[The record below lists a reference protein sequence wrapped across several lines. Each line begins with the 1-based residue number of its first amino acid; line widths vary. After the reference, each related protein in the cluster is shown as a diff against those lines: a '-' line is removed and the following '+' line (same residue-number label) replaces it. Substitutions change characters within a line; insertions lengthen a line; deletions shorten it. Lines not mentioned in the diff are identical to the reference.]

1 MSYAPKAGGADFVPG
16 APNTLTITGLSSTES
31 SASFR
36 CPAYPAISV
45 SGTHGGGGSWAFTF
59 TANESGV
66 FDPTPGRFDCQVVYG
81 SGKVEPVAL
90 QTGERAIGTE
100 PSDPGAA
107 TRVSSITAGTGI
119 TCTPNPIT
127 STGTIAAN
135 LALGGLTN
143 VGSGADS
150 ASAGEVLEYQ
160 SGAWGPQAK
169 RYIPD
174 PSEGGVAVGKKKIGS
189 VTKTLY
195 LRTFYQAYDTGSG
208 PTGNVTLWASSGI
221 DPGWTARGNVTTST
235 GNAVSDGFYSRM
247 EVYSN
252 GSVVLTR
259 NSGYN
264 VADSGYYY
272 ELEYTLSSDSGS

>member
-1 MSYAPKAGGADFVPG
+1 MSVPAKVGGADFVPG
-16 APNTLTITGLSSTES
+16 APNTLIITGLSATES

-45 SGTHGGGGSWAFTF
+45 SGTHGGGGSWSFAF

-66 FDPTPGRFDCQVVYG
+66 FNPTPNRFDCQIVFG
-81 SGKVEPVAL
+81 SGNVVAIAL

-107 TRVSSITAGTGI
+107 TRVSSITAGAGI

-135 LALGGLTN
+135 LAIGGLTN
-143 VGSGADS
+143 VASGADS

-160 SGAWGPQAK
+160 SSAWGPHPK
-169 RYIPD
+169 RYCPD
-174 PSEGGVAVGKKKIGS
+174 PSEGGVAIGKKKVGS
-189 VTKTLY
+189 VLKTLY
-195 LRTFYQAYDTGSG
+195 VRTFSQASGTGSG
-208 PTGNVTLWASSGI
+208 PVGNVTLLTNSGI

-235 GNAVSDGFYSRM
+235 GNAISDGFYSRL
-247 EVYSN
+247 EVYFN

-272 ELEYTLSSDSGS
+272 ELEYTLAADTGS

>member
-1 MSYAPKAGGADFVPG
+1 MSVPSKVGGSDFVPG
-16 APNTLTITGLSSTES
+16 APNTLTITGLSATES

-45 SGTHGGGGSWAFTF
+45 SGTHGGGGSWSFAF

-66 FDPTPGRFDCQVVYG
+66 FNPTPNRFDCQVVYG
-81 SGKVEPVAL
+81 SGKVVAIAL

-107 TRVSSITAGTGI
+107 TRVSSITAGAGI

-127 STGTIAAN
+127 STGTVAAN

-160 SGAWGPQAK
+160 SSAWGPQPK
-169 RYIPD
+169 RYCPD
-174 PSEGGVAVGKKKIGS
+174 PSEGGVAIGKKKIGS

-195 LRTFYQAYDTGSG
+195 LRTFSQAYDTGSG
-208 PTGNVTLWASSGI
+208 PTGNVTLWTSSGI
-221 DPGWTARGNVTTST
+221 DAGWTARGNVMTST

-247 EVYSN
+247 EVWNN

-264 VADSGYYY
+264 DADAGYYY
-272 ELEYTLSSDSGS
+272 ELEYTLASDTGS